1 MEFITETEMRSLLSP
16 AQATAAITNALL
28 SGLDPATDP
37 IRRVLPLRQGQFLI
51 MPAEAGEYAGVK
63 VATVAP
69 ANPDLNLPR
78 IQALYLIF
86 DAQTLTPQA
95 VLDGS
100 ALTALRTPAVSV
112 AAILPALTLGS
123 TPLKLAVFGAGRQ
136 GVAHVETVMD
146 VVEGRREI
154 ERVTYIVRRP
164 DRARLLPS
172 AVADVVG
179 LDSAEAESA
188 VAAADLVIC
197 ATSATEPLFD
207 SSLLRP
213 DSIVIA
219 VGSHEAHAR
228 EVDAALCGR
237 AQVVVEDV
245 RTALRESGDV
255 IMAIQ
260 EGHLKAEDLIPIRAV
275 VTGAVELDTSIPV
288 LFKSS
293 GMSWEDLIVAE
304 AVVQAM
310 SGNKAE
316 RVHGML
322 RRTTLGI
329 APGDSCPA
337 D

>member
-1 MEFITETEMRSLLSP
+1 MRSLLSP

-37 IRRVLPLRQGQFLI
+37 SRRVLPLRQGQFLI
-51 MPAEAGEYAGVK
+51 MPAESGEYAGVK

-112 AAILPALTLGS
+112 TAILPALALGS
-123 TPLKLAVFGAGRQ
+123 APLKLAVFGAGRQ

-146 VVEGRREI
+146 VMEGRREI
-154 ERVTYIVRRP
+154 ERVTYIVRSP
-164 DRARLLPS
+164 DRVRLPPS

-188 VAAADLVIC
+188 VAAANLVIC
-197 ATSATEPLFD
+197 ATSAHEPLFD

-228 EVDAALCGR
+228 EVDASLCGR

-322 RRTTLGI
+322 RKTTDGI
-329 APGDSCPA
+329 ASGDSCPA
-337 D
+337 DKRGPAGQ